1 MHKLSLDEEGR
12 CQSPVCNY
20 NRGTDSV
27 TSQHESPSLA
37 SDIEV
42 QQEIWKEREVFCE
55 KRPWCSNRINANTF
69 LFTICRKRELWYFRE
84 REERSQGFPLE
95 EYPYLPVHICV
106 CIIQPVT
113 NANLFTPSYPQ
124 TCGIPITVSLLELTV
139 SHMLSQMKVR
149 SPKGNYTVKH
159 NKAYLRPNTHRRS
172 FLSSFGLESLV
183 NNDRGEEGQR
193 QEEER

>member
-1 MHKLSLDEEGR
+1 MRERRLWPPFIHSVRASEEGMHKLSLVEERR
-12 CQSPVCNY
+12 CQSPACNY

-55 KRPWCSNRINANTF
+55 KRPWCSNRIHANTF

-113 NANLFTPSYPQ
+113 NANLFTPSYTQSLWYPYHRIIAWTYRFTRIVTNESEVTKGELHSQ
-124 TCGIPITVSLLELTV
+124 T
-139 SHMLSQMKVR
+139 
-149 SPKGNYTVKH
+149 
-159 NKAYLRPNTHRRS
+159 
-172 FLSSFGLESLV
+172 
-183 NNDRGEEGQR
+183 
-193 QEEER
+193 